1 MFKIIILI
9 MAMLIGGCTTQLQPP
24 IEEKEVVV
32 QETGGYEPWP
42 EGEKVYWYARY
53 FFTMA
58 ANLKVQQLMT
68 PRDAYEI
75 AKCTVDKYESEHSW
89 EWFTM
94 FLHDNRL
101 IQPQIE
107 QYVYETTRE
116 CAVKQRAKSESAKST
131 DVLDTNTMI
140 KIKLGTTL

>member
-1 MFKIIILI
+1 MFKPIIII
-9 MAMLIGGCTTQLQPP
+9 MIILFTGCTINLPANKPQPP

-42 EGEKVYWYARY
+42 DGEKVYWYARY

-58 ANLKVQQLMT
+58 SNPNVQQLMT

-89 EWFTM
+89 EWFIM
-94 FLHDNRL
+94 FLHDNQI

-131 DVLDTNTMI
+131 DVSNTI
-140 KIKLGTTL
+140 

>member
-1 MFKIIILI
+1 MKNTIIIIIFTILFS
-9 MAMLIGGCTTQLQPP
+9 GCTISIPQPQPP
-24 IEEKEVVV
+24 IEEKKVVV

-42 EGEKVYWYARY
+42 DGEKVYWYARY

-58 ANLKVQQLMT
+58 SNPKVQFLMT

-94 FLHDNRL
+94 FLHDNKI
-101 IQPQIE
+101 IQPQIA
-107 QYVYETTRE
+107 QYVYETTRV
-116 CAVKQRAKSESAKST
+116 CAVKRKAETDAKTPAKLLEDS
-131 DVLDTNTMI
+131 V
-140 KIKLGTTL
+140 

>member
-1 MFKIIILI
+1 MFKPIIII
-9 MAMLIGGCTTQLQPP
+9 MIILFTGCTINLPANKPQPP

-58 ANLKVQQLMT
+58 ANPDIQRIMT

-89 EWFTM
+89 
-94 FLHDNRL
+94 
-101 IQPQIE
+101 
-107 QYVYETTRE
+107 
-116 CAVKQRAKSESAKST
+116 
-131 DVLDTNTMI
+131 
-140 KIKLGTTL
+140 

>member
-1 MFKIIILI
+1 MKNTIIIIIFTILFS
-9 MAMLIGGCTTQLQPP
+9 GCTISIPQPQPP
-24 IEEKEVVV
+24 IEEKKVVV

-42 EGEKVYWYARY
+42 DGEKVYWYARY

-58 ANLKVQQLMT
+58 SNPKVQLLMT

-94 FLHDNRL
+94 FLHDNKI
-101 IQPQIE
+101 IQPQIA
-107 QYVYETTRE
+107 QYVYETTRV
-116 CAVKQRAKSESAKST
+116 CAVKRKAETDAKNSAKLLEDS
-131 DVLDTNTMI
+131 V
-140 KIKLGTTL
+140 

>member
-1 MFKIIILI
+1 MKNSLIIIIFSILFI
-9 MAMLIGGCTTQLQPP
+9 GCTIPINQPP
-24 IEEKEVVV
+24 IEEKKVVV

-58 ANLKVQQLMT
+58 SNPKVQLLMT

-75 AKCTVDKYESEHSW
+75 SKCTVDKYESEHSW
-89 EWFTM
+89 EWFIM
-94 FLHDNRL
+94 FLHDNRI

-107 QYVYETTRE
+107 HYVYETTRA
-116 CAVKQRAKSESAKST
+116 CAVKQKAKSDAKKSIS
-131 DVLDTNTMI
+131 LEDTI
-140 KIKLGTTL
+140 

>member
-1 MFKIIILI
+1 MKNSLIIIIFSILFI
-9 MAMLIGGCTTQLQPP
+9 GCTIPINQPS
-24 IEEKEVVV
+24 IEEKKVVV

-58 ANLKVQQLMT
+58 SNPKVQLLMT

-75 AKCTVDKYESEHSW
+75 SKCTVDKYESEHSW
-89 EWFTM
+89 EWFIM
-94 FLHDNRL
+94 FLHDNRI

-107 QYVYETTRE
+107 HYVYETTRA
-116 CAVKQRAKSESAKST
+116 CAVKQKAKSDAKKSIS
-131 DVLDTNTMI
+131 LEDTI
-140 KIKLGTTL
+140 

>member
-1 MFKIIILI
+1 MKNSLIIIIFSILFI
-9 MAMLIGGCTTQLQPP
+9 GCTIPINQPP
-24 IEEKEVVV
+24 IEEKKVVV

-42 EGEKVYWYARY
+42 DGEKVYWYARY

-58 ANLKVQQLMT
+58 SNPNVQQLMT

-107 QYVYETTRE
+107 QYVYETTRD
-116 CAVKQRAKSESAKST
+116 CAVKQKAKSESAKPIPT
-131 DVLDTNTMI
+131 MDVRETI
-140 KIKLGTTL
+140 

>member
-1 MFKIIILI
+1 MKNSLIIIIFTILFT
-9 MAMLIGGCTTQLQPP
+9 GCTIPINQPQPP
-24 IEEKEVVV
+24 IEEKKVVA

-58 ANLKVQQLMT
+58 ANPNVQQLMT

-107 QYVYETTRE
+107 QYVYETTRD
-116 CAVKQRAKSESAKST
+116 CAVKQRAKSDVKKSISFE
-131 DVLDTNTMI
+131 DAI
-140 KIKLGTTL
+140 

>member
-1 MFKIIILI
+1 MKNSLIIIIFSILFI
-9 MAMLIGGCTTQLQPP
+9 GCTIPINQPP

-58 ANLKVQQLMT
+58 SNPKVQLLMT

-75 AKCTVDKYESEHSW
+75 SKCTVDKYESEHSW

-94 FLHDNRL
+94 FLHDNRI

-107 QYVYETTRE
+107 HYVYETTRA
-116 CAVKQRAKSESAKST
+116 CAVKQKAKSDVKKSIS
-131 DVLDTNTMI
+131 LEDTI
-140 KIKLGTTL
+140 